1 MFLEERNPHAAG
13 AVFLTWGTKYLRNFR
28 CAILFWIRLR
38 SSGSVTSDQSSPLDW
53 CLDDEED
60 PCLLEELEDEW

>member
-1 MFLEERNPHAAG
+1 MGPYPGNLI
-13 AVFLTWGTKYLRNFR
+13 LTGGGDYLRNFL

-53 CLDDEED
+53 CFDEDEELCFLELDDE
-60 PCLLEELEDEW
+60 WW